1 MSTAGKAVKLFVNDG
16 PSSKLFLF
24 EVEYANIGML
34 SAGYYHDMPRNQ
46 LSLVS
51 DVETRQFWT
60 LIPKFLSMNLESLIP
75 KFLSMNLDALIPKF
89 FSMNLDALSEL
100 NSTLEMSAVLEIQLL
115 PSSSLYHGNVVQ
127 WKVRKKTG
135 KVDMVMDEGALLDVP
150 VTNVVVCVFGNQN
163 HHAARVGGCPL
174 SATRAPL
181 FRENFGTKGWVPL
194 APVGRDRGILLDSNY
209 LSLLFLGS
217 FMEKSKNMP

>member
-1 MSTAGKAVKLFVNDG
+1 MPTAGKAVKLFLNDG

-51 DVETRQFWT
+51 DVETRQFW
-60 LIPKFLSMNLESLIP
+60 SLIP

-89 FSMNLDALSEL
+89 LSMNMDALSEL
-100 NSTLEMSAVLEIQLL
+100 NSTLDMNAVLKIQLL
-115 PSSSLYHGNVVQ
+115 PLISLYHGNVVQ
-127 WKVRKKTG
+127 WKVRKKAG

-150 VTNVVVCVFGNQN
+150 VTNGVVCVFGNQN
-163 HHAARVGGCPL
+163 HYAARVGGCPL
-174 SATRAPL
+174 SATRAP
-181 FRENFGTKGWVPL
+181 
-194 APVGRDRGILLDSNY
+194 
-209 LSLLFLGS
+209 
-217 FMEKSKNMP
+217 